1 MNKTLTAILTIVIG
15 LGILFAGCGGET
27 PQGPQVGEPV
37 PDSQFHGPAES
48 EQNGSALGRI
58 TGVSMDST
66 QSPQAGEL
74 APDFYFETPEGE
86 PSSLTTLKGSPVL
99 LNFWA
104 TWCGPCRREMPYLQQ
119 IWDEWQEKGLVL
131 LAINSS
137 ESSSDVESFMQSQG
151 FSFPVLLDS
160 QWEAGNQYGIRA
172 IPTTFFID
180 REGIIQEVHVGT
192 FQSKAEIENILNQL
206 D

>member
-1 MNKTLTAILTIVIG
+1 MNKTLTAILTIVIS
-15 LGILFAGCGGET
+15 LGILFAGCGGE
-27 PQGPQVGEPV
+27 
-37 PDSQFHGPAES
+37 A

-86 PSSLTTLKGSPVL
+86 PSSLTTLQGSPVL

-104 TWCGPCRREMPYLQQ
+104 TWCPPCREEMPYLQQ
-119 IWDEWQEKGLVL
+119 IWDGWQEKGLVL
-131 LAINSS
+131 LAINIG
-137 ESSSDVESFMQSQG
+137 ESPSDVESFMQSQG
-151 FSFPVLLDS
+151 LSFPVLLDS
-160 QWEAGNQYGIRA
+160 SGAIATQYDIRN

-180 REGIIQEVHVGT
+180 SEGIIQHIKVGA
-192 FQSKAEIENILNQL
+192 FQSKAEIESILSQL